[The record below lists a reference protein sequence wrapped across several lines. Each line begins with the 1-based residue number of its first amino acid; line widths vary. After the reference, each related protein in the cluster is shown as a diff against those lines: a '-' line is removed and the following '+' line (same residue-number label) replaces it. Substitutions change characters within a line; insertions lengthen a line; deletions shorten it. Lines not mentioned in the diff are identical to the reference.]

1 MEVRLVREKDF
12 LTEKNS
18 ICLFI
23 TKRRARQAYTNM
35 IIMNT
40 P

>member
-23 TKRRARQAYTNM
+23 TKRKVPLAYISM
-35 IIMNT
+35 IIMNI